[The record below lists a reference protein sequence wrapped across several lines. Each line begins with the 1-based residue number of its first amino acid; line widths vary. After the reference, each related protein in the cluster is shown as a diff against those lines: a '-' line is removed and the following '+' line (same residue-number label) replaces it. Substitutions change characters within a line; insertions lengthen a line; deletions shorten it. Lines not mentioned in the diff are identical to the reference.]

1 MWRIKKKAELSKE
14 EKRRR
19 EIFESILCIMMVI
32 FIITQ
37 IMLPETGVLG
47 MVNEG
52 SLSILFLGY
61 GGSFLWSGIKRRKE
75 DKTAVILGVLCQF
88 CYLLSEDG
96 CQVRLRQ
103 ILYRARKRFI

>member
-1 MWRIKKKAELSKE
+1 MVRIKRKDELSKE

-19 EIFESILCIMMVI
+19 EIFRSILCIMMII

-37 IMLPETGVLG
+37 LMLPETGVLG

-61 GGSFLWSGIKRRKE
+61 GGSFLWSGMKRRKE
-75 DKTAVILGVLCQF
+75 D
-88 CYLLSEDG
+88 
-96 CQVRLRQ
+96 
-103 ILYRARKRFI
+103 